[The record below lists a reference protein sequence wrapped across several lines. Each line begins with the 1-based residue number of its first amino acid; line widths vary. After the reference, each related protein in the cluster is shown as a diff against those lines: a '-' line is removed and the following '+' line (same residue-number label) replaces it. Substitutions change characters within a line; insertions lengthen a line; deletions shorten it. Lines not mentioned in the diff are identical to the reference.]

1 MLECLDSL
9 SLKSIK
15 FNLPSN
21 PVCLKL
27 NLLFLSDLGWIF
39 KGLQLHFLCLIN
51 LEFFL
56 VLFKL
61 FLKSLLFRVVVNV
74 FNYVETIGLVSLHI
88 TLRSLRIIVIEPI
101 LKFIMNPFHILFRV
115 IVIDVELFSL
125 IHDLFEVSSFFS
137 CDHLF
142 AMISYLCNHCLTS
155 RKDLVLPIA
164 FSHDIESF
172 I

>member
-1 MLECLDSL
+1 MLECFESL
-9 SLKSIK
+9 SLKSII
-15 FNLPSN
+15 FNLSSN

-27 NLLFLSDLGWIF
+27 NLLLLSDLVWIF
-39 KGLQLHFLCLIN
+39 KGLQLHFLCLIY

-74 FNYVETIGLVSLHI
+74 FNYVETAGLVSLHL
-88 TLRSLRIIVIEPI
+88 TLRSLWVIVIETI
-101 LKFIMNPFHILFRV
+101 LKFIVNPFHILFRV

-125 IHDLFEVSSFFS
+125 IHNLFEVSSFLS
-137 CDHLF
+137 CNHLF
-142 AMISYLCNHCLTS
+142 AMISYLCNHCFTS

-164 FSHDIESF
+164 FCHDIESLF
-172 I
+172 